1 MSLKN
6 ILKVA
11 DYYNVKYGFEKNAQV
26 QTSSQKADIED
37 AIKGTGAFPV
47 KPGSADYDQN
57 HPLHKQIVKILD
69 DNEHAGQIAVMV
81 NVDTQ
86 KNPGFA
92 VQADT
97 SKVKGQI
104 ESLLKS
110 TLPKVSSS
118 LKTLAPPAE
127 NLTIELFRV

>member
-6 ILKVA
+6 VVKIA
-11 DYYNVKYGFEKNAQV
+11 NYYNVKYGFEKMAQV
-26 QTSSQKADIED
+26 GTSSQKADLEY

-47 KPGSADYDQN
+47 KPGSSNYDQN

-69 DNEHAGQIAVMV
+69 DNEHAGQIAVIV
-81 NVDTQ
+81 NVDTG
-86 KNPGFA
+86 KNPTFA

-97 SKVKGQI
+97 SKVQSQI
-104 ESLLKS
+104 ESLLKG

-118 LKTLAPPAE
+118 LKPLAPPAE
-127 NLTIELFRV
+127 DIAIELFRV